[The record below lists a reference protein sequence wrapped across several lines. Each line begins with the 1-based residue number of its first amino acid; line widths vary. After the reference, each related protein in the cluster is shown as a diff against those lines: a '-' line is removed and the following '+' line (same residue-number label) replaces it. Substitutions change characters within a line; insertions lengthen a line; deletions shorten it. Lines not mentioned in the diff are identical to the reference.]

1 MLLFLLAV
9 ACVHHVPA
17 PGSAPTS
24 APDAGPA
31 STSDV
36 TVCWVEY
43 ATGSLPH
50 GTAVA
55 HGALR
60 QDVESTQSGLLFK
73 SSLGN
78 WLIDGG
84 QAADVKAELKD
95 VKGLAGLIIHQA
107 AAGWTVRATPAQA
120 LLAAGVGE
128 GQLAGAIPTH
138 AHFDHLG
145 GLLDLGVPVLLP
157 QAEIDLAKAVV
168 AGEGFGVLP
177 REAVALLP
185 RAKPLAWTGG
195 PVLYWDESFD
205 LYGDGTVVLFPLPGH
220 TPGSLGVRVRVPS
233 RPGTELLLVGDTVWV
248 REGYEQREPKGWL
261 AAGFDD
267 DADLNDQQ
275 IGKLWQLHQA
285 RPDLHILPAHD
296 RRAWVEAFGVPG
308 C

>member
-1 MLLFLLAV
+1 MLLSLLVV
-9 ACVHHVPA
+9 ACVHHIPD
-17 PGSAPTS
+17 PGAAAAGAVDPEPSA
-24 APDAGPA
+24 
-31 STSDV
+31 TSDV
-36 TVCWVEY
+36 TVCWLEF
-43 ATGSLPH
+43 ATGSLPP

-55 HGALR
+55 HGALHKNV
-60 QDVESTQSGLLFK
+60 DSTQSGLLFK

-78 WLIDGG
+78 WLVDGG

-95 VKGLAGLIIHQA
+95 VKGLAGLFIHQA
-107 AAGWTVRATPAQA
+107 AAGWTVEATPAQA
-120 LLAAGVGE
+120 LLRAGVAAG
-128 GQLAGAIPTH
+128 QLTGVIPTH

-157 QAEIDLAKAVV
+157 QAEIDLAQAVV
-168 AGEGFGVLP
+168 AGSGFGVLP
-177 REAVALLP
+177 REAAALLP

-195 PVLYWDESFD
+195 PVLYWDRSYD

-261 AAGFDD
+261 AAGFD
-267 DADLNDQQ
+267 ADGDVNDSQ
-275 IGKLWQLHQA
+275 IAKLWQLHQA

-296 RRAWVEAFGVPG
+296 RRAWAEAFGVPG